1 MKKLM
6 TSMLL
11 LASVSASAAVATV
24 QQVEPGVRPV
34 YNSGTGVM
42 PAGAQ
47 EAMPRA
53 SRQLAR
59 DRTMGVGVTPAM
71 LSLFSPIQVP
81 GPDFDVGG
89 LRINI
94 LYGRCCNFDGL
105 DIGLVGVADNHANGW
120 LANLLVNYA
129 AGDGLGLH
137 TGVVN
142 YFGGD
147 FKGLQ
152 IGLANW
158 IDSGDMF
165 QIGIYNGGYDVQGL
179 QIGVINTANKLQGL
193 QIGLVNVI
201 SNSDVSF
208 FPIINGFF

>member
-6 TSMLL
+6 TGMMV
-11 LASVSASAAVATV
+11 LASVAACAAVATV
-24 QQVEPGVRPV
+24 QQIEPGVRPV

-47 EAMPRA
+47 EAIPRA
-53 SRQLAR
+53 NRQIAK
-59 DRTMGVGVTPAM
+59 DRTRGVGLTPVM
-71 LSLFSPIQVP
+71 LSLVTPIQVP
-81 GPDFDVGG
+81 GPEFDVGG
-89 LRINI
+89 LRINV

-105 DIGLVGVADNHANGW
+105 DVGLIGVADNHANGW
-120 LANLLVNYA
+120 LCNWLVNYA
-129 AGDGLGLH
+129 TGDGLGLH
-137 TGVVN
+137 TGAVN

-147 FKGLQ
+147 FKGWQ

-165 QIGIYNGGYDVQGL
+165 QIGLYNGGYDVQGL

-193 QIGLVNVI
+193 QIGVVNVI

-208 FPIINGFF
+208 FPIINGYF

>member
-1 MKKLM
+1 MSL
-6 TSMLL
+6 TVETGVVGGFVFVAFVVGELL
-11 LASVSASAAVATV
+11 L
-24 QQVEPGVRPV
+24 EHLGH
-34 YNSGTGVM
+34 
-42 PAGAQ
+42 
-47 EAMPRA
+47 
-53 SRQLAR
+53 
-59 DRTMGVGVTPAM
+59 
-71 LSLFSPIQVP
+71 
-81 GPDFDVGG
+81 
-89 LRINI
+89 
-94 LYGRCCNFDGL
+94 GL
-105 DIGLVGVADNHANGW
+105 DLGLVGVADNHANGW

-158 IDSGDMF
+158 IASGDMF
-165 QIGIYNGGYDVQGL
+165 QVGLYNGGYDIQGL
-179 QIGVINTANKLQGL
+179 QIGVINTADKLQGL
-193 QIGLVNVI
+193 QIGLVNII

>member
-24 QQVEPGVRPV
+24 QQIEPGVRPV

-47 EAMPRA
+47 EAVPKA
-53 SRQLAR
+53 NRQLAK
-59 DRTMGVGVTPAM
+59 DRLQGVGLTPAM
-71 LSLFSPIQVP
+71 LSFFSPIQVP
-81 GPDFDVGG
+81 GPEFDVGG
-89 LRINI
+89 LRLNI

-105 DIGLVGVADNHANGW
+105 DLGLVGVSDNHANGW
-120 LANLLVNYA
+120 LSNLLVNYA
-129 AGDGLGLH
+129 TGDGLGLH
-137 TGVVN
+137 TGAVN

-152 IGLANW
+152 IGVANW

-165 QIGIYNGGYDVQGL
+165 QIGVYNGGYDVQGF
-179 QIGVINTANKLQGL
+179 QIGVINTANKMQGL
-193 QIGLVNVI
+193 QIGVVNII